1 MTADLLWSVPCLG
14 VLARTAGRGDVQL
27 MHSMKQLSSLRCNF
41 KLFSDLG
48 IMVILE
54 PFFSSFPY

>member
-1 MTADLLWSVPCLG
+1 MAADLLQSAPCLG
-14 VLARTAGRGDVQL
+14 GLPRTAARGDVQL
-27 MHSMKQLSSLRCNF
+27 MHSVKQLNSLRCNF
-41 KLFSDLG
+41 KLFLDL

>member
-1 MTADLLWSVPCLG
+1 MAADLLQSAPCLRG
-14 VLARTAGRGDVQL
+14 LPRTAGRGDVQL
-27 MHSMKQLSSLRCNF
+27 MHSVKQLSSLRCNF
-41 KLFSDLG
+41 KLFLDL